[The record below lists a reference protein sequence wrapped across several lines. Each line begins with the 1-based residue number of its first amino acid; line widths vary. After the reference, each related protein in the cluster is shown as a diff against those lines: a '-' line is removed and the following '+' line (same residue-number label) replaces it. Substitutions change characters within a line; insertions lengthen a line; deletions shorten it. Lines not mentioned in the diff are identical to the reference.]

1 MSTWKVKREI
11 VNGDTQ
17 LSKVTAVRTDT
28 ESGDVRAFAYKGRFS
43 TAEEIAAAWDNI
55 WNQYTEAR
63 TKAEYVDP
71 VAAAGQDNLQARE
84 A

>member
-1 MSTWKVKREI
+1 MITWKVKREI

-17 LSKVTAVRTDT
+17 LSKVTAIRTDS
-28 ESGDVRAFAYKGRFS
+28 ESGDIQAFAYKGRFS
-43 TAEEIAAAWDNI
+43 TAGEIAAAWDNI

-71 VAAAGQDNLQARE
+71 VAASGEENLVARE